1 MIWLVALFLYVC
13 DAARLLAPR
22 QMLLVE
28 AGRGQLAATALRE
41 NPLTFF
47 GRILAFAPLLRP
59 HHGVFVA
66 TWGRAWMDREGLEA
80 VIGALERIRASLLVP
95 RILAGGG
102 FILLFGL
109 GPLLTL
115 LLGPNAAVAFT
126 ALLLYPTVAATIGW
140 LWWRRRRFALT
151 VSHSVWLSIEILIC
165 PAFLPNLVRK
175 LTVPHPIAA
184 DGAQVLAATAAEDVK
199 AEALARLATRIEEAM
214 EEASPESGEGEG
226 LRAYLDGIRDAR

>member
-175 LTVPHPIAA
+175 ITGSHLLQA
-184 DGAQVLAATAAEDVK
+184 DGAQILSAMASADVK
-199 AEALARLATRIEEAM
+199 DEVLARLASRAEELIEAASPDSIEE
-214 EEASPESGEGEG
+214 EQ
-226 LRAYLDGIRDAR
+226 LRRYLGTLKHKP